1 MSVRQVLQ
9 LPLSLIE
16 RWGRQG
22 VLQGGWTVQGGR
34 DKDEEFSLKPHYY
47 TKYVVD
53 GFRSLKGFEIKL
65 EEGLNVLV
73 GPNGAGKTNFI
84 DLLDFL
90 SVFLTRG
97 LAAATSNSGGI
108 ARVFSQES
116 LKSRIPRVQIHV
128 SGLADLENFVGADAG
143 LTLFRY
149 DYDLD
154 IRYSRTH
161 SALYVA
167 SEKIKLKSLFWKH
180 YAVHVNNTVGTLEIR
195 RRTPSEEIE
204 PEVEIGSRLKS
215 RGVKNPFRY
224 RSRLRS
230 LSRPTSMDGGEIELP
245 VTGPDQSILGARTML
260 PALDAIRESLSRG
273 RTFNLTPSLAR
284 EPSDIT
290 TAPVIMPDG
299 SGLSATL
306 YHLDQARRGR
316 ITVRAAA
323 RRFSSEDL
331 DTIIEWTRL
340 VLPELSDITTAADPH
355 TGKYISTILVSFGDS
370 TLRVPLQG
378 LSDGTLKWLSFVCL
392 IISAGAA
399 RSIEEPENFL
409 HPKMQKMMI
418 SLIRDSMISDH
429 PGHFI
434 LSTHSESIINQCSPK
449 EIILF
454 QFKGGETKAGR
465 LSKPEKVEEQINET
479 GFGLGYYYA
488 SNALS

>member
-1 MSVRQVLQ
+1 MQD
-9 LPLSLIE
+9 
-16 RWGRQG
+16 
-22 VLQGGWTVQGGR
+22 GR
-34 DKDEEFSLKPHYY
+34 DKEDEFPPKPHYH

-53 GFRSLKGFEIKL
+53 GFRSLKGFEITL

-90 SVFLTRG
+90 SVFLVRG

-128 SGLADLENFVGADAG
+128 SGLADLGHFIDSDGSP
-143 LTLFRY
+143 TLFRY

-167 SEKIKLKSLFWKH
+167 SEKIKLKNLFWKYFAV
-180 YAVHVNNTVGTLEIR
+180 YASNTVGTLEIR
-195 RRTPSEEIE
+195 RRTPSEETG

-224 RSRLRS
+224 RSQFRS
-230 LSRPTSMDGGEIELP
+230 LSRPMQSDGGEIELP
-245 VTGPDQSILGARTML
+245 VTGPDQSILGARTTL
-260 PALDAIRESLSRG
+260 PALDAILESLSRG

-284 EPSDIT
+284 EPSEIT
-290 TAPVIMPDG
+290 TAPIIMPDG

-306 YHLDQARRGR
+306 YHLDQARKGR

-340 VLPELSDITTAADPH
+340 VLPELSDIATVADPH
-355 TGKYISTILVSFGDS
+355 TGKYISTILVNFGES
-370 TLRVPLQG
+370 TLRIPLQG

-392 IISAGAA
+392 IIAAGVA

-418 SLIRDSMISDH
+418 SLIRDSMTSDH

-434 LSTHSESIINQCSPK
+434 LSTHSESIINQCSPR
-449 EIILF
+449 ELIIF
-454 QFKGGETKAGR
+454 QFKGGSTKVCR
-465 LSKPEKVEEQINET
+465 LTKPEKVEGQINET